1 MRPALERVSVPSYI
15 LDFDARVRWM
25 NEAAKEMFGDIVGHY
40 ATSFVAPEHHQR
52 AREVLAS
59 KKLGTLVTNVE
70 LNVIGRGGLRLVGEF
85 TSALLEYG
93 GRGVGVFGM
102 VREIRLAEEHPAPE
116 GVELTARQHEVL
128 VLLSLGRSS
137 EQIAAELDLSIETV
151 RNHVREILRRLN
163 VHSRLA
169 AVAAAR
175 RYGLL

>member
-1 MRPALERVSVPSYI
+1 MLSVPSYI
-15 LDFDARVRWM
+15 LDIDSRFRWM
-25 NEAAKEMFGDIVGHY
+25 NEAAKEMFGDLVGHY

-52 AREVLAS
+52 AREALAS
-59 KKLGTLVTNVE
+59 KLLGTPVTNFE
-70 LNVIGRGGLRLVGEF
+70 LNIIGRDGVRLVAQI
-85 TSALLEYG
+85 TSARLEKN
-93 GRGVGVFGM
+93 GRSVGVFGL
-102 VREIRLAEEHPAPE
+102 VRDARVADEQEAPQ

>member
-1 MRPALERVSVPSYI
+1 L
-15 LDFDARVRWM
+15 
-25 NEAAKEMFGDIVGHY
+25 NEAAKEMFGDLVGHY

-52 AREVLAS
+52 AREAFTS
-59 KKLGTLVTNVE
+59 KLLGTPVTNFD
-70 LNVIGRGGLRLVGEF
+70 LNVVTRGGDRLVAEI
-85 TSALLEYG
+85 TSARLEAD
-93 GRGVGVFGM
+93 GRSVGVFGL
-102 VREIRLAEEHPAPE
+102 VREVRVPEEQGPPE
-116 GVELTARQHEVL
+116 GIELTARQHEVL

>member
-1 MRPALERVSVPSYI
+1 
-15 LDFDARVRWM
+15 M
-25 NEAAKEMFGDIVGHY
+25 NEAAKETFGELVGHY
-40 ATSFVAPEHHQR
+40 AMAFVAPEHHQR
-52 AREVLAS
+52 AREMIAS
-59 KKLGTLVTNVE
+59 KLLGTPVTNFE
-70 LNVIGRGGLRLVGEF
+70 LNVIGRGGSRLVAEI
-85 TSALLEYG
+85 TSARLEAD
-93 GRGVGVFGM
+93 GRSAGVFGI
-102 VREIRLAEEHPAPE
+102 VRDIRVAEEQGPPE

-137 EQIAAELDLSIETV
+137 EQIADELELSIETV